1 MNINYKKFITGSII
15 ATLMISTVA
24 GADLTPTTANVDEAK
39 VEKNVISVSGM
50 AKVKVAPD
58 IAYIDLGVR
67 TSAKTA
73 SQAQQEN
80 AKKMSAVI
88 DAIKKAGIDTKDIKT
103 SNYYVNPTFSYE
115 MKQRKLAGYE
125 ATNTVTVKVR
135 DITKT
140 GAIMDIASNMGSNV
154 TDNVRFGLVDE
165 TSSYNQALTDALKN
179 AQGKANAL
187 AAVIG
192 KKLNTPL
199 KITEQYD
206 DERRPLFSNVVMN
219 YKAEA
224 AAQPS
229 TPVESGEIEI
239 TATVNV
245 EYQY

>member
-1 MNINYKKFITGSII
+1 MNINYKKFIAGSII
-15 ATLMISTVA
+15 ATLMIGTVA

-50 AKVKVAPD
+50 AKVKVAPN

-88 DAIKKAGIDTKDIKT
+88 DAIKKAGIDIKDIKT
-103 SNYYVNPTFSYE
+103 SNYYVNPTYLYE
-115 MKQRKLAGYE
+115 TKQSKLVGYE

-140 GAIMDIASNMGSNV
+140 GEIIDIASNIGSNV
-154 TDNVRFGLVDE
+154 TDNVRFGLVE
-165 TSSYNQALTDALKN
+165 ASSYNQALTDALKN

-192 KKLNTPL
+192 KKLNTPS
-199 KITEQYD
+199 KITEQYFD
-206 DERRPLFSNVVMN
+206 GRQTLYSNVAMN
-219 YKAEA
+219 YKAKA